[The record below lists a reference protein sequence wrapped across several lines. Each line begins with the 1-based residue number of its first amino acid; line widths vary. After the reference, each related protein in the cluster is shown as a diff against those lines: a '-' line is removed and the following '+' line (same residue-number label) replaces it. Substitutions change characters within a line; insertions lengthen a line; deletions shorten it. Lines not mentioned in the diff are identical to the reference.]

1 MITLTLKSGREVS
14 LQCFSFSYT
23 YDGFLAGIPHK
34 ERNQRIIT
42 RSKYPAEW
50 GSFKAL
56 KIAPKRKEILTS
68 LKPICYCALLQS
80 DSFNSSAEEYDGSI
94 LPVIWFGD
102 EPINKTIEDLLNSDL
117 KHIDW
122 EKHAHNFCY

>member
-42 RSKYPAEW
+42 RSKCPAEW

-102 EPINKTIEDLLNSDL
+102 ELINKTIENLLSSDL